1 MNPIATIIH
10 DLANESR
17 FLTWT
22 GAKNTWINA
31 GATIEVPFDVW
42 SVSDKNQRDALKAA
56 VTGGRVSLELRVMK
70 PNGCQEIIPY
80 SPAGALTAV
89 TTLEA
94 AAPAAPAPAEKPQQK
109 NYKVLGNRV
118 VVADNPAMDK
128 LAGQF
133 GMKAQIVEQPA
144 VADVED
150 DLKDAVSY
158 NNDVLNGKQPEEQQ
172 KEAAAEEPAQNDTP
186 EEPAD
191 SDQEEVQQ
199 EAERIQEMF
208 DGDPKDAE
216 DEAAE
221 KGLTDEE
228 FEKKIDELLSA
239 KNYEEA
245 HKLLVDRYGED
256 KITFKASALRYTKT
270 FEAVAKKYKLDE

>member
-56 VTGGRVSLELRVMK
+56 VAGGRVSLELRVMK

-80 SPAGALTAV
+80 SPAGALTAI
-89 TTLEA
+89 TTIEAATPA
-94 AAPAAPAPAEKPQQK
+94 AAPAEQPQQK

-172 KEAAAEEPAQNDTP
+172 KEAAAEEPAEDEPAQNDSP
-186 EEPAD
+186 EMEDTAEKTE
-191 SDQEEVQQ
+191 EEV
-199 EAERIQEMF
+199 R
-208 DGDPKDAE
+208 
-216 DEAAE
+216 
-221 KGLTDEE
+221 EE
-228 FEKKIDELLSA
+228 VDKFLSA

-245 HKLLVDRYGED
+245 HKALVEYFGEE
-256 KITFKASALRYTKT
+256 KITFKATALSRLKT
-270 FEAVAKKYKLDE
+270 FDAIVKKYNLKK